1 MTRHPLLVTSCPYT
15 TLFRS
20 FDDSRLQ
27 VIYEDGIQFVKAV
40 KEPYDILIIDGSDP
54 VGPAEGLF
62 SQEFYKA
69 CKSALT
75 KDGILTT
82 QTETA
87 WVESYHPAMR
97 KVFGALSE
105 LFPIS
110 AMYLSSIPLYPAGLW
125 SMGYA
130 SNSQDPLS
138 EDIETRHQAKE
149 KEILQGLKYY
159 SPDVHRAAFAL
170 PNFVKNIIG

>member
-69 CKSALT
+69 CKRDRKSTRLNSSHVA
-75 KDGILTT
+75 I
-82 QTETA
+82 
-87 WVESYHPAMR
+87 SYA
-97 KVFGALSE
+97 VFCLKKKHKG
-105 LFPIS
+105 
-110 AMYLSSIPLYPAGLW
+110 
-125 SMGYA
+125 
-130 SNSQDPLS
+130 
-138 EDIETRHQAKE
+138 KE
-149 KEILQGLKYY
+149 HI
-159 SPDVHRAAFAL
+159 
-170 PNFVKNIIG
+170 

>member
-82 QTETA
+82 QTETP
-87 WVESYHPAMR
+87 WVESYHPDR
-97 KVFGALSE
+97 KSTRLNSSHVAISYAVFC
-105 LFPIS
+105 
-110 AMYLSSIPLYPAGLW
+110 
-125 SMGYA
+125 
-130 SNSQDPLS
+130 
-138 EDIETRHQAKE
+138 
-149 KEILQGLKYY
+149 LKQKK
-159 SPDVHRAAFAL
+159 PML
-170 PNFVKNIIG
+170 TP